1 MVEGRRLNTNQNRLF
16 AKRYTRQKL
25 KEAGFGLE
33 DWKALNSLIIK
44 ESQWNYEAQ
53 NPKSSAYGLFQILNM
68 PPGTSIEKQVEKGI
82 GYITKRYGTPVEAY
96 KHHSEKGWY

>member
-82 GYITKRYGTPVEAY
+82 SYITKRYGTPVEAY
-96 KHHSEKGWY
+96 KHQLEKGWY

>member
-82 GYITKRYGTPVEAY
+82 GYIIKRYGTPVEAY
-96 KHHSEKGWY
+96 KHHLEKGWY